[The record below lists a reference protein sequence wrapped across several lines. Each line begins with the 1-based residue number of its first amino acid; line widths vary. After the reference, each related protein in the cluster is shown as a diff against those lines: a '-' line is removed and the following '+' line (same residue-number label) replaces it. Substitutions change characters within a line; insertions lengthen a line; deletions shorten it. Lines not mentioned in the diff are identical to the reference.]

1 MSTGDVL
8 VGVLALFPPV
18 PSGTAIAI
26 VGNRVA
32 VMMPNETYIINLK
45 FLFLRHRFI
54 DRFYHTH
61 ANFQMWYYLIVKKLV
76 KAKTNIIAATVL
88 AIGVASLFYGHA
100 VLAES
105 TCGDTKTFF
114 NWNCSDGTNPILG
127 MLSTIL
133 GWAAAAVIPVC
144 TIGIVVGA
152 IMYASSGD
160 NQANAKKGLD
170 VIRNAIFALV
180 IWAAAR
186 GILLF
191 VIPS

>member
-1 MSTGDVL
+1 
-8 VGVLALFPPV
+8 
-18 PSGTAIAI
+18 
-26 VGNRVA
+26 
-32 VMMPNETYIINLK
+32 
-45 FLFLRHRFI
+45 
-54 DRFYHTH
+54 
-61 ANFQMWYYLIVKKLV
+61 MWYYLIVKKLLKV
-76 KAKTNIIAATVL
+76 KTNIIAVAAL
-88 AIGVASLFYGHA
+88 AIGAVSLLYGRTA
-100 VLAES
+100 LAES

-114 NWNCSDGTNPILG
+114 NWNCPDGTNPILG

-133 GWAAAAVIPVC
+133 GWAAVAVIPVC

-170 VIRNAIFALV
+170 VIRNAIIALV

-191 VIPS
+191 IIPS

>member
-1 MSTGDVL
+1 M
-8 VGVLALFPPV
+8 LALFPPV

-76 KAKTNIIAATVL
+76 KAKTNTIAATVL

-170 VIRNAIFALV
+170 VIRNAIVALV